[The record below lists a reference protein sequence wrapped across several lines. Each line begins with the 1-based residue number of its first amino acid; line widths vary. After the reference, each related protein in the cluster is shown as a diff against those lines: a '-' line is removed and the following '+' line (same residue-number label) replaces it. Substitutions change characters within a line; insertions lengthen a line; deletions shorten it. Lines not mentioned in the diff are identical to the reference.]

1 MRVGKRVPASDG
13 VSVTPRV
20 GLAWSDVS
28 LKDFTDGT
36 GSGAKVSVKA
46 AESLTGRVGAS
57 VESETGDGLRLFGS
71 VDVTHEFSEE
81 TEAAVSGTA
90 LKASAERTTVRVGV
104 GGSLDLGNGASR
116 RAAATAPSAA
126 GRSWPSASE
135 RPCRRAAARAST
147 RGREKASC
155 LLRQTLA
162 GGRFPAMSPVV
173 VTGPARAG
181 FSAETGRPEPKRRR
195 GGGISPVGNAADAT
209 VMVTGG
215 SVAAGANPRR
225 RSGRAGAAKRKLV
238 LVGEKESK
246 TLRTQTAAL
255 NDFVRCALSR
265 RLRCPSPRR
274 RSARSVRPARTA

>member
-1 MRVGKRVPASDG
+1 M
-13 VSVTPRV
+13 TPRV

-36 GSGAKVSVKA
+36 GSGAEVSVKA

-90 LKASAERTTVRVGV
+90 LKASAERTTARVGV
-104 GGSLDLGNGASR
+104 GGSLDLGNGASLRGSAGYAVGGGGNRAFSGGPGMAVRFRKAVSPGGRRGFDPGEGEGVMPSSADAGR
-116 RAAATAPSAA
+116 RAV
-126 GRSWPSASE
+126 
-135 RPCRRAAARAST
+135 PCDA
-147 RGREKASC
+147 
-155 LLRQTLA
+155 
-162 GGRFPAMSPVV
+162 PVV
-173 VTGPARAG
+173 VTGHARTG

-225 RSGRAGAAKRKLV
+225 RSGRGRGCEA
-238 LVGEKESK
+238 
-246 TLRTQTAAL
+246 
-255 NDFVRCALSR
+255 
-265 RLRCPSPRR
+265 
-274 RSARSVRPARTA
+274 